1 MTKTHTI
8 MMSAT
13 TRRRSTNNIKKKLLC
28 FASLV
33 AVFTFLAKLSRSHDH
48 RATAAQFRAT
58 EEEVIT
64 GGKDTNQLKKTF
76 NNDEGVAVEEGKEE
90 QGKRPRIE
98 DGDKSGGKCGLPY
111 DLHSEYAGA

>member
-1 MTKTHTI
+1 MTKKHTI
-8 MMSAT
+8 IMSAT

-33 AVFTFLAKLSRSHDH
+33 VFFTLLAKLSRSHDH
-48 RATAAQFRAT
+48 RGLAAAQFRGA

-76 NNDEGVAVEEGKEE
+76 HNNDEGVAVEEGKEE
-90 QGKRPRIE
+90 QGKRH
-98 DGDKSGGKCGLPY
+98 G
-111 DLHSEYAGA
+111 